1 MRVRRL
7 ICSLLFVLVAAPIAA
22 ADYIDGE
29 VRAHLRSGPGLEF
42 RILKIL
48 PAGAVVQVV
57 ARDGD
62 WIHVRA
68 GELDGW
74 VPGSNVSNAEPATLS
89 LPKVREK
96 LTSAE
101 GRIGELDKK
110 LVEQAAQ
117 LEELATLRER
127 NRVLEDDASRAAASA
142 RWKSLTA
149 GAAIVLVGI
158 LIGLIAPRGGGSRSK
173 LKL

>member
-1 MRVRRL
+1 VQ
-7 ICSLLFVLVAAPIAA
+7 AIA
-22 ADYIDGE
+22 
-29 VRAHLRSGPGLEF
+29 RSG
-42 RILKIL
+42 
-48 PAGAVVQVV
+48 
-57 ARDGD
+57 D
-62 WIHVRA
+62 WVHVRA
-68 GELDGW
+68 GEVDGW
-74 VPGSNVSNAEPATLS
+74 VPSDNVSNAEPAMLS

-96 LTSAE
+96 LASAE

-117 LEELATLRER
+117 LEELAGLRER
-127 NRVLEDDASRAAASA
+127 NRVLEDDASRAAATA

-149 GAAIVLVGI
+149 GAGIVLVGI